1 MQGQWSTLGCA
12 STSNAACLCSNVNFG
27 YGIRDCANGACGTAV
42 GNTVMLLGARIVL
55 LLLLL
60 LSLYR

>member
-1 MQGQWSTLGCA
+1 MQDQYSTLGCA

-42 GNTVMLLGARIVL
+42 ASTVIAFGSSYCAFETAT
-55 LLLLL
+55 
-60 LSLYR
+60 S